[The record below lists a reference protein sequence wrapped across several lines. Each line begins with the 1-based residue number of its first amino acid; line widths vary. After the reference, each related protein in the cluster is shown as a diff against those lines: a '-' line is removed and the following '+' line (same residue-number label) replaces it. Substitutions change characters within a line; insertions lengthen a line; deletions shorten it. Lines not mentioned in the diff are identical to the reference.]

1 MGDNH
6 PVLNRRRLFEK
17 ASQRLVQGCVID
29 QFPWPYYVSIPLPFF
44 PDALVP
50 TSNKKGSDVRHAAPK

>member
-6 PVLNRRRLFEK
+6 PVLNRRQRIK
-17 ASQRLVQGCVID
+17 QASQRLVQGRFVD
-29 QFPWPYYVSIPLPFF
+29 QLARPYYVSTPLPFF